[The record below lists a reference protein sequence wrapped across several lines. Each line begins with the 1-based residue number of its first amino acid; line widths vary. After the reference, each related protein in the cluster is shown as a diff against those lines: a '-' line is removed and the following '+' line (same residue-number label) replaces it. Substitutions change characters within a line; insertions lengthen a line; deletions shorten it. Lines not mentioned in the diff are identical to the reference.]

1 MKQCYEYIH
10 GLRYKLRMMGIP
22 VEGPTC
28 IYGDN
33 LSVLA
38 NTTIPDSTLKK
49 KSQSIACHFVC
60 EGAPRDEWRTSM
72 LILMKMKKIC

>member
-1 MKQCYEYIH
+1 
-10 GLRYKLRMMGIP
+10 MMGIP

-33 LSVLA
+33 QSVLA

-49 KSQSIACHFVC
+49 SLKVLHIILFMKELQEMNGGHH
-60 EGAPRDEWRTSM
+60 M
-72 LILMKMKKIC
+72 LILMTMRQTY

>member
-1 MKQCYEYIH
+1 
-10 GLRYKLRMMGIP
+10 MGIP

-33 LSVLA
+33 QSVLA

-49 KSQSIACHFVC
+49 ESQHIVYITLFTKELLEINGGH
-60 EGAPRDEWRTSM
+60 PM
-72 LILMKMKKIC
+72 LILMKI